1 MGADLRKTAMFDF
14 LLEGPTEA
22 LSQAAMVFSLM
33 NRSTVKNEAEG
44 EENARRADL
53 PPISSATASCTIAS
67 STIRTTKS
75 RLHGPRFYSSHILRL
90 IRLLSG
96 GFGV

>member
-22 LSQAAMVFSLM
+22 LSQAAMVFSLI

-53 PPISSATASCTIAS
+53 PPISKPHLQ
-67 STIRTTKS
+67 RHREMYDRELYDKD
-75 RLHGPRFYSSHILRL
+75 YQE
-90 IRLLSG
+90 
-96 GFGV
+96 